1 MRLRLLRP
9 ACVLGDPMLS
19 IYGWSYFFPAAAAF
33 LLLLFGAALFW
44 KFGTERLENGA
55 RWVAGFLLRQK
66 LFRVP
71 LARDLV
77 RVDLLRI
84 LTGLILLHR
93 TLHSGAFI
101 FHGPDPLSVKF
112 ACAVTLLLATM
123 FTLGIA
129 TPLAGAALLF
139 LNAVVL
145 DTIMRTYTL
154 GSDVLSMLLLVFT
167 FLPAGT
173 SLSIDRLVIHRG
185 LPGASL
191 LRAVYGIFGTPTLLR
206 AVLTK
211 AACLVSYGLLCLYSG
226 SLHMRESFWLSGD
239 VGLFVLSS
247 SYFNEHYA
255 FFREVLASSPIALS
269 LARLSMMT
277 MLVWYFG
284 FGLFV
289 IIGGV
294 FRWFAIGWASLF
306 FLVSTF
312 VLQLGWLGYY
322 EFLLLAILFWNRTAL
337 NVGRRASLDVLYD
350 DRCNLCDRTVRFLR
364 RMDIFHVV
372 TLRPLSHNAEL
383 IARIGL
389 STSEA
394 LKDLYGHDPRTGRT
408 WRGYDFY
415 MEISKRL
422 LLLWPAFAVF
432 LLGRLLAI
440 GPFIYRLIADRRV
453 RWFGVCERAPE
464 YSRAS
469 MSANLLLHGRRKR
482 LPRSLFAAFL
492 TIHASLAVIFFAT
505 LPLFGSAPPPVF
517 LSQMSHVFSIAQI
530 NVFNQQDLMMN
541 EHWFLIRAVAPDGSE
556 TLLPFNGLDGERL
569 EWHESDRVYFGNSIR
584 WRRVAN
590 FRSSI
595 CFDPADTELIQE
607 VIGWNRVRDEKP
619 VDHYKVDY
627 FVQPKPRF
635 NFQQAPY
642 FVIDDPRLTCT
653 AQFDP
658 EGKFITWRK
667 R

>member
-1 MRLRLLRP
+1 
-9 ACVLGDPMLS
+9 MLS
-19 IYGWSYFFPAAAAF
+19 NYGWFYFFPAAAAF
-33 LLLLFGAALFW
+33 LLWLLGTALFW
-44 KFGTERLENGA
+44 KFGTERLERGA
-55 RWVAGFLLRQK
+55 RCVAAFLLRRK

-84 LTGLILLHR
+84 LAGLVLLHR
-93 TLHSGAFI
+93 TLYSAAFV
-101 FHGPDPLSVKF
+101 FHGPDPLSVKI

-154 GSDVLSMLLLVFT
+154 GSDVLSMMLLVFT

-173 SLSIDRLVIHRG
+173 SLSVDRLVIQRD
-185 LPGASL
+185 LPGARL
-191 LRAVYGIFGTPTLLR
+191 LRAVYGIFGSPTLLR

-211 AACLVSYGLLCLYSG
+211 AACLVSYSLLCLYSV
-226 SLHMRESFWLSGD
+226 SLHMTEPFWLSGD
-239 VGLFVLSS
+239 VGFFVLSS
-247 SYFNEHYA
+247 SYFNGHYA
-255 FFREVLASSPIALS
+255 FFRELLASSPIAIG

-294 FRWFAIGWASLF
+294 FRWFAIGWAFLF

-322 EFLLLAILFWNRTAL
+322 EFLLLAVLFWNRAAL
-337 NVGRRASLDVLYD
+337 NVRGRATLEVLYD

-364 RMDIFHVV
+364 RVDIFHVV
-372 TLRPLSHNAEL
+372 ALKPLSRNAEL

-394 LKDLYGHDPRTGRT
+394 LKDLYGHDPKTGRI

-432 LLGRLLAI
+432 LLGRVLAI
-440 GPFIYRLIADRRV
+440 GPVIYRLIADRRV

-464 YSRAS
+464 YGRAS
-469 MSANLLLHGRRKR
+469 MGANLLLQGRRKR
-482 LPRSLFAAFL
+482 LPRSVFAAFL
-492 TIHASLAVIFFAT
+492 AIHAGMAAIFFAT
-505 LPLFGSAPPPVF
+505 LPLFGSAPPPAF
-517 LSQMSHVFSIAQI
+517 LSQMSHVFSVAQI
-530 NVFNQQDLMMN
+530 NVFNQQDLKMN
-541 EHWFLIRAVAPDGSE
+541 EHWFVIRAVASDGSE
-556 TLLPFNGLDGERL
+556 TLLPFNGMDGERL
-569 EWHESDRVYFGNSIR
+569 EWHQSDRVYFGNSIR
-584 WRRVAN
+584 WRRIAN

-595 CFDPADTELIQE
+595 CFDPQDTELIQE
-607 VIGWNRVRDEKP
+607 IIGWNRVRVEEP
-619 VDHYKVDY
+619 VDHYKVEY
-627 FVQPKPRF
+627 FVQPKPRV
-635 NFQQAPY
+635 NLQQAPY
-642 FVIDDPRLTCT
+642 FALDDPRLTCS
-653 AQFDP
+653 ARFGA
-658 EGKFITWRK
+658 EGKFIAWRK
-667 R
+667 E